1 MDIFNKNRLRAQA
14 VTIADF
20 QDYIDEM
27 EKDISKQELVIEGMT
42 AANESH
48 RVINAG
54 LQINLKDARQ
64 QIDNLQD
71 IVNGLYESAKVA
83 ADEVSFYKRSCI
95 LMEATIRELCKEER
109 AQGKPDG
116 TKKSS

>member
-83 ADEVSFYKRSCI
+83 ADEVSFHKRSCI
-95 LMEATIRELCKEER
+95 LMEATIRELCKEETVE
-109 AQGKPDG
+109 KPDG